1 MGYGYAHPYPIHLK
15 YIRRIFLYITRKY
28 IVYMDSRIV
37 FSKKRKRIALI
48 FHSKPISNRLDDKK
62 KKERKEERRKVHED
76 KTKRGI
82 RDRDEFLIRSIEF

>member
-28 IVYMDSRIV
+28 IVYMGSRIV
-37 FSKKRKRIALI
+37 FSKKRKRIAFI

-62 KKERKEERRKVHED
+62 KEERKKKVHG
-76 KTKRGI
+76 TRIRQRAI
-82 RDRDEFLIRSIEF
+82 RDRGEFLIRSIEF